1 MDVLSLFRLDG
12 EVAVVTGAGTGIG
25 RGIALGL
32 ASAGADIVVA
42 ARRLPVIEEV
52 AAEIRAM
59 GRRAL
64 AIPTDVM
71 DDDQLQHLIDT
82 TIAEFGKLDIWVNN
96 AGGLQG
102 EQPTVL
108 RMHSRESFDHIL
120 NLNYVAPWAAIAR
133 AQASMTPGGRIIN
146 VSSTASLRAGTPTNG
161 PYGAAKAALNHMTKT
176 YALELARRKIRVN
189 AIAPGPV
196 DTPDLRGSMRIGDEQ
211 VSAIGENV
219 TLGRLGTD
227 EDFAAAAVYLASKAS
242 DWVTGQVLAVCGSPS

>member
-108 RMHSRESFDHIL
+108 RMHSRESTRAIL
-120 NLNYVAPWAAIAR
+120 QPT
-133 AQASMTPGGRIIN
+133 M
-146 VSSTASLRAGTPTNG
+146 ASLPV
-161 PYGAAKAALNHMTKT
+161 AL
-176 YALELARRKIRVN
+176 
-189 AIAPGPV
+189 
-196 DTPDLRGSMRIGDEQ
+196 
-211 VSAIGENV
+211 
-219 TLGRLGTD
+219 RLT
-227 EDFAAAAVYLASKAS
+227 
-242 DWVTGQVLAVCGSPS
+242 

>member
-25 RGIALGL
+25 RAIALGL
-32 ASAGADIVVA
+32 ASAGADVA
-42 ARRLPVIEEV
+42 VAGRRQDVIDSV
-52 AAEIRAM
+52 AEEIRGM
-59 GRRAL
+59 GRRSIAV
-64 AIPTDVM
+64 ATDVM
-71 DDDQLQHLIDT
+71 DDDQLQRLIDRT
-82 TIAEFGKLDIWVNN
+82 VAELGKLDIWVNN

-102 EQPTVL
+102 ERPTVL
-108 RMHSRESFDHIL
+108 RMHSRESFQHIL
-120 NLNYVAPWAAIAR
+120 DLNYVAPWAAIAR

-161 PYGAAKAALNHMTKT
+161 PYGAAKSALNHMTKT
-176 YALELARRKIRVN
+176 YAMELSKRKIRVN

-211 VSAIGENV
+211 VAAIGEGV
-219 TLGRLGTD
+219 TLGRLGQD

-242 DWVTGQVLAVCGSPS
+242 DWVTGQVLAVCGGPS